1 MRACQPVAEGTVD
14 RDGVEIHYERYG
26 HGSPTI
32 MLLPTWSL
40 LHSRCW
46 KMQIPFLARHYQVIT
61 FDPRGNGRSGRPT
74 DEQAYGERHFAAD
87 ALAVLDVT
95 DTDRAVVVGFS
106 MGAQRGLL
114 LAAEHPERVSG
125 VVFIAPAVAV
135 GPVPA
140 RENWVEEFTTVRES
154 YAGWQK
160 YNRHYWMSDYE
171 DFLEFFLS
179 EMFTEPHSTK
189 QREDGVGWALD
200 TDPETL
206 IATQLGSRVEADELR
221 TLAALVRCPVLVMHG
236 TADAIRPS
244 ASGAA
249 FADLL
254 NAALVLFDGSGHA
267 PQARDPVRVN
277 LVIKQFVDRIAR

>member
-1 MRACQPVAEGTVD
+1 MRASQPTVEGTVE
-14 RDGVEIHYERYG
+14 RDGVEVHYERYG

-46 KMQIPFLARHYQVIT
+46 KMQIPVLARHYRVVT
-61 FDPRGNGRSGRPT
+61 FDPRGNGRSGRPA
-74 DEQAYGERHFAAD
+74 DQGAYGEREFAAG
-87 ALAVLDVT
+87 ALAVLDAT
-95 DTDRAVVVGFS
+95 GTGSAVVVGFS
-106 MGAQRGLL
+106 MGAQRGLV

-125 VVFIAPAVAV
+125 VVVIAPAVAV

-140 RENWVEEFTTVRES
+140 RENWINEFTAPRES
-154 YAGWQK
+154 YDDWQK

-236 TADAIRPS
+236 TADAIRPC

-254 NAALVLFDGSGHA
+254 NGALVLLDGSGHA
-267 PQARDPVRVN
+267 PHTRDPVRVN
-277 LVIKQFVDRIAR
+277 LLIKAFVDRIAR

>member
-1 MRACQPVAEGTVD
+1 MRACQPTVDGTVS
-14 RDGVEIHYERYG
+14 RNGVEIHYERYG
-26 HGSPTI
+26 QGSPTI

-46 KMQIPFLARHYQVIT
+46 KMQIPFLARHYRVVT
-61 FDPRGNGRSGRPT
+61 FDPRGNGRSGRPAGH
-74 DEQAYGERHFAAD
+74 EAYSERHFAAD
-87 ALAVLDVT
+87 ALAVLDAT
-95 DTDRAVVVGFS
+95 DTDSALVVGFS

-125 VVFIAPAVAV
+125 VVFIAPAVPV

-140 RENWVEEFTTVRES
+140 RENWIDEFSTPRES
-154 YAGWQK
+154 YEGWQK
-160 YNRHYWMSDYE
+160 YNSHCWTSDYA

-179 EMFTEPHSTK
+179 EMYTEPHSTK
-189 QREDGVGWALD
+189 QREDGVGWALE

-206 IATQLGSRVEADELR
+206 IATQLGARVEADELR
-221 TLAALVRCPVLVMHG
+221 KLAALVTCPVLVIHG
-236 TADAIRPS
+236 TGDAIRPY
-244 ASGAA
+244 ASGVA

-254 NAALVLFDGSGHA
+254 NGALVLLDGSGHA

-277 LVIKQFVDRIAR
+277 LLIKQFVERAVR

>member
-1 MRACQPVAEGTVD
+1 MKACEPTVEGTVH
-14 RDGVEIHYERYG
+14 RDGIEIHYERYG
-26 HGSPTI
+26 QGAPTI

-46 KMQIPFLARHYQVIT
+46 KMQIPFLARHYRVVT
-61 FDPRGNGRSGRPT
+61 FDPRGNGRSGRPA
-74 DEQAYGERHFAAD
+74 DQVAYAERHFAAD
-87 ALAVLDVT
+87 ALAVLDAT

-140 RENWVEEFTTVRES
+140 RENWIEEFTTARES
-154 YAGWQK
+154 YDGWQK

-179 EMFTEPHSTK
+179 EMYTEPHSTK

-221 TLAALVRCPVLVMHG
+221 TLAALVTCPVLVMHG

-254 NAALVLFDGSGHA
+254 NGALVLLDGSGHA
-267 PQARDPVRVN
+267 PHARDPVRVN
-277 LVIKQFVDRIAR
+277 LLIKQFVDRIA

>member
-1 MRACQPVAEGTVD
+1 MRAREPDETGFIERDRVRVYWERLGEGERTV
-14 RDGVEIHYERYG
+14 
-26 HGSPTI
+26 
-32 MLLPTWSL
+32 LFLPTWSIV
-40 LHSRCW
+40 HSRHW
-46 KMQIPFLARHYQVIT
+46 KFQLPYFSRHFRVLT
-61 FDPRGNGRSGRPT
+61 FDGRGNGRSDRPLDAAAY
-74 DEQAYGERHFAAD
+74 DEREFAAD
-87 ALAVLDVT
+87 ALAVLDAT
-95 DTDRAVVVGFS
+95 GTERAAIVGFS
-106 MGAQRGLL
+106 LGGQRGTI
-114 LAAEHPERVSG
+114 LAADHPERVDAAAFIGPSTP
-125 VVFIAPAVAV
+125 IAPPHSFRVLADFDAVL
-135 GPVPA
+135 
-140 RENWVEEFTTVRES
+140 ES
-154 YAGWQK
+154 HEGWQK

-189 QREDGVGWALD
+189 QREDGVGWALE

-221 TLAALVRCPVLVMHG
+221 TLAALVTCPVLVMHG

-254 NAALVLFDGSGHA
+254 NGALVLFDGSGHA

-277 LVIKQFVDRIAR
+277 LLIKQFVDRIA

>member
-1 MRACQPVAEGTVD
+1 MRACQPTVEGTVD
-14 RDGVEIHYERYG
+14 RDGVEIYYERYG
-26 HGSPTI
+26 QGSPTI

-46 KMQIPFLARHYQVIT
+46 KMQIPFLARHYEVVT

-74 DEQAYGERHFAAD
+74 GEEAYGERHFAAD
-87 ALAVLDVT
+87 GLAVLDAT
-95 DTDRAVVVGFS
+95 DTDRAVIVGFS

-125 VVFIAPAVAV
+125 VVFIAPAVAL
-135 GPVPA
+135 GPVPP
-140 RENWVEEFTTVRES
+140 RENWIDDFIMPRES
-154 YAGWQK
+154 YEGWQK
-160 YNRHYWMSDYE
+160 YNRHYWMSNYE

-179 EMFTEPHSTK
+179 EMYTEPHSTK
-189 QREDGVGWALD
+189 QREDGVGWGLD

-221 TLAALVRCPVLVMHG
+221 TLVALVACPVLVIHG
-236 TADAIRPS
+236 TGDAIRPY
-244 ASGAA
+244 ASGEA

-254 NAALVLFDGSGHA
+254 DGALVLLGGSGHA

-277 LVIKQFVDRIAR
+277 LLIKQFVDRIAR